1 MFKIY
6 ISIISFIVLILAIYS
21 ATIISIE
28 YFDKNKKQTDNHMM
42 GMMMPMPM
50 SMPMSMP
57 MPMPIN
63 NNLEPH
69 DPGGGMRRFNDSNPQ
84 IFKNELELEK
94 KQMETH
100 TKREIE
106 TIKLQLDYLKNN
118 NYELLSKQLELQI
131 KNLEDNLAIDLMRMD
146 LEIQRI
152 QQ

>member
-28 YFDKNKKQTDNHMM
+28 YFDKNKKQTDNQMM

-50 SMPMSMP
+50 SMPMP
-57 MPMPIN
+57 MPFN
-63 NNLEPH
+63 NNLKPH
-69 DPGGGMRRFNDSNPQ
+69 DPGGGMRRFNDPNPQ
-84 IFKNELELEK
+84 SFKNELELEK

-100 TKREIE
+100 SKREIE
-106 TIKLQLDYLKNN
+106 TIKLQLDNMKNN

-152 QQ
+152 NGINVK

>member
-1 MFKIY
+1 MFNNMFKIY

-28 YFDKNKKQTDNHMM
+28 YFDKNKNQTDNHMM

-50 SMPMSMP
+50 
-57 MPMPIN
+57 PIN

-69 DPGGGMRRFNDSNPQ
+69 NPNGGMRRFNDSNPQ

-106 TIKLQLDYLKNN
+106 TIKLQLDNIKNN

-152 QQ
+152 NVE

>member
-1 MFKIY
+1 
-6 ISIISFIVLILAIYS
+6 
-21 ATIISIE
+21 
-28 YFDKNKKQTDNHMM
+28 
-42 GMMMPMPM
+42 MMPMPM
-50 SMPMSMP
+50 S

-69 DPGGGMRRFNDSNPQ
+69 DPGGGMRRFNDPNPQ

-100 TKREIE
+100 SKREIE
-106 TIKLQLDYLKNN
+106 TIKLQLDNMKNN

-152 QQ
+152 NGINVK

>member
-28 YFDKNKKQTDNHMM
+28 YFDKNKNQTDNHMM

-50 SMPMSMP
+50 S
-57 MPMPIN
+57 MPIN

-152 QQ
+152 NVK

>member
-1 MFKIY
+1 MFNNMFKIY

-42 GMMMPMPM
+42 GMMMPMA
-50 SMPMSMP
+50 

-69 DPGGGMRRFNDSNPQ
+69 DPGGGMRRFNDPNPQ

-100 TKREIE
+100 SKREIE
-106 TIKLQLDYLKNN
+106 TIKLQLDNMKNN

-152 QQ
+152 NGINVK